1 MMGYINDT
9 LDDDQC
15 NVRAVWRGSR
25 CYIVATR
32 EIELKEEF
40 LMAYG
45 ANYWM
50 RDVWESFIIR
60 KAWDNYGIRRTQTQ
74 WRELYHRRVI
84 NEQEPDDISEDDS
97 EEEEAGERKTVFRR
111 RILIDLTLG
120 EEAVVTV
127 IDEPVTPLIPSEELV
142 FVPYTLDS
150 PEMLEDYTVI
160 RNSCA

>member
-1 MMGYINDT
+1 M
-9 LDDDQC
+9 
-15 NVRAVWRGSR
+15 
-25 CYIVATR
+25 
-32 EIELKEEF
+32 
-40 LMAYG
+40 
-45 ANYWM
+45 
-50 RDVWESFIIR
+50 
-60 KAWDNYGIRRTQTQ
+60 
-74 WRELYHRRVI
+74 I